1 MRPNPLAGGAMPDT
15 LEIGGSRIPIDPGW
29 RAGVRIMR
37 ALGSAEE
44 DAARAEAALAIAF
57 GVPLPSE
64 VASNRAEALEALVAW
79 IDFNEPAPPPTA
91 RQRRL
96 AARRAWDWDYDA
108 EAAVADFQ
116 RFYGIDLTDPATDM
130 HWWRFWALF
139 RGLPPESASM
149 ELMGVRSADEEDYK
163 GEALRGLR
171 ERKRRAALPART
183 EEEAL
188 RNMELLNG

>member
-1 MRPNPLAGGAMPDT
+1 MRPNPLAGGRMPR
-15 LEIGGSRIPIDPGW
+15 EIEVGGASVPIDSGW

-44 DAARAEAALAIAF
+44 DAACAEAALSIAF
-57 GVPLPSE
+57 GSPLPAA
-64 VASNRAEALEALVAW
+64 VAANRPEALEALVGW
-79 IDFNEPAPPPTA
+79 IDFNEPAPPQTA
-91 RQRRL
+91 RQLRA

-149 ELMGVRSADEEDYK
+149 GLMGVRSADEEDYK

-171 ERKRRAALPART
+171 ERKRRAVLPART